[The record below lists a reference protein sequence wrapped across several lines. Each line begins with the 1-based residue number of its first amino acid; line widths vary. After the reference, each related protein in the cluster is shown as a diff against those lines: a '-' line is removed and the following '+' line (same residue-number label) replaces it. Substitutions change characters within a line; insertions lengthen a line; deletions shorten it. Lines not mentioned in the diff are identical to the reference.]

1 MRHFFIT
8 VLGSL
13 IGFFIAMILVIFALV
28 AFAVSTIK
36 SATTQADPVYTN
48 AVLTLDLRKHLR
60 DFGGENS
67 LFGSSSPSIVNIAR
81 SLDRAKSDKDVKGV
95 FIRANGWGMEP
106 AKAEELRMALEDF
119 QTSGKFVIVHAQ
131 GFEGTSLSA
140 YMAVSGAD
148 EIWLQDTTGFSLAG
162 YRAEIEFYGGVFEK
176 FDAKAEFIQFK
187 EYKNAV
193 NSYTKK
199 GLTPAHKESMTALLG
214 SLMDSSVSNIAADR
228 EMSEDTV
235 LTFLQDAPHSAE
247 QAKEQGFV
255 DKLGHYASTRD
266 YVKKQAGDDV
276 TFVSISDYGV
286 GTAPNK
292 TGDTLTPVIAV
303 IGGEGA
309 VVTGGSSDGS
319 NPFAGG
325 GLTMGSDT
333 ISEALINAAEDA
345 TVKAV
350 IFRVNSPGGS
360 AAASDQIWDAVNRV
374 RDEGKPVIISMGQY
388 AASGGYYVAANAD
401 KIVAMPTTITGSI
414 GVYGGKFYL
423 ADTFAKVGYNIEA
436 VSTGGEFTAAYS
448 AVEPWS
454 QGNRAAM
461 QNSMADIYED
471 FTTRVAEGRDLP
483 METVLE
489 IAKGRVWTGAQAKE
503 IGLVDELGG
512 FMTALKVAKDEAGIK
527 EGTQVR
533 LQVFPKPLNELEQ
546 LQQLFN
552 ASVQMSENLG
562 ELRMLADSPEVQAL
576 IDARN
581 RLNTDGSARLYAPL
595 PEIK

>member
-1 MRHFFIT
+1 M
-8 VLGSL
+8 
-13 IGFFIAMILVIFALV
+13 
-28 AFAVSTIK
+28 
-36 SATTQADPVYTN
+36 
-48 AVLTLDLRKHLR
+48 
-60 DFGGENS
+60 
-67 LFGSSSPSIVNIAR
+67 
-81 SLDRAKSDKDVKGV
+81 
-95 FIRANGWGMEP
+95 
-106 AKAEELRMALEDF
+106 
-119 QTSGKFVIVHAQ
+119 TSH
-131 GFEGTSLSA
+131 
-140 YMAVSGAD
+140 
-148 EIWLQDTTGFSLAG
+148 
-162 YRAEIEFYGGVFEK
+162 
-176 FDAKAEFIQFK
+176 
-187 EYKNAV
+187 
-193 NSYTKK
+193 
-199 GLTPAHKESMTALLG
+199 
-214 SLMDSSVSNIAADR
+214 
-228 EMSEDTV
+228 
-235 LTFLQDAPHSAE
+235 
-247 QAKEQGFV
+247 
-255 DKLGHYASTRD
+255 
-266 YVKKQAGDDV
+266 
-276 TFVSISDYGV
+276 FVSISNYGV
-286 GTAPNK
+286 GTVPHK
-292 TGDTLTPVIAV
+292 TGKKLTPVIAV

-333 ISEALINAAEDA
+333 ISEALIKAAEDES
-345 TVKAV
+345 VKAV

-423 ADTFAKVGYNIEA
+423 ADTFAKVGYNVES

-483 METVLE
+483 IETVLE

-503 IGLVDELGG
+503 LGLVDELGG
-512 FMTALKVAKDEAGIK
+512 FMTALQLAKQEAGID
-527 EGTQVR
+527 EGMQVR
-533 LQVFPKPLNELEQ
+533 LQVFPEPLSDVDQ
-546 LQQLFN
+546 LLQFLN

-562 ELRMLADSPEVQAL
+562 DLRMLTDSPEVQA
-576 IDARN
+576 IIEARR
-581 RLNTDGSARLYAPL
+581 RLNMSHKAQLFAPM